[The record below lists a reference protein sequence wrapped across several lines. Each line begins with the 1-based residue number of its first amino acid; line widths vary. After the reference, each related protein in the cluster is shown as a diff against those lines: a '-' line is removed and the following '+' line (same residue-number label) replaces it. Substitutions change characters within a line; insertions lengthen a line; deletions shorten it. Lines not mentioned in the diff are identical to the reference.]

1 MKINRTSSLKINIAK
16 ALLAIFIVF
25 GFVLP
30 AMAADEPEWIW
41 TKNNP
46 KPSWWKWGK
55 DYYPEKPVR
64 GGVMHYATTR
74 GAGLMNPN
82 HWPVNNFPLLSGIY
96 DRLIYPEGQHLP
108 KVPWLAK
115 RWEYEDPTTIVM
127 YLRKGVTFH
136 DGSKFDAHSLKLQ
149 VDWINDKKN
158 AAWSRNWIKP
168 LKSIEVIDDYTVR
181 WRTKKVWAGFYD
193 IFANVPGW
201 LLSPKALLG
210 GDAKKDAG
218 RLKNKIKLA
227 ERKVGKAQK
236 KVDKAS
242 GAKAKKANK
251 KLKSEKKKLA
261 KLKKDL
267 AKAMS
272 LAEGARD
279 LDEWAVGSGPWMMDD
294 RRPDNYIKLKRN
306 PNWWFGKS
314 VGHPDMPYMDGA
326 VYTVIPELSV
336 KLANLKAGKI
346 DTLTIDYSQ
355 YPQVKNDP
363 KLDVWITPANSTL
376 WLAFNEQ
383 GVFKDIRLRKAV
395 SHAVDRKAV
404 VAAAAGGFGRIA
416 SAAFPPEHFAHNP
429 NLKPVKYDPE
439 LSRKLLKQA
448 GYPNGLTIR
457 GALHAD
463 SQSRRY
469 GEVIKVMLKM
479 VGITWDLK
487 YVEPVAAFDIYR
499 NLEYDLG
506 TLVEGWV
513 KDPDSFL
520 TGRYHPDDD
529 PANMRN
535 NIKPVQKLIEEARL
549 ELDFEKRSKKYWEV
563 ERLLYEGYHEAW
575 LWHYTTIAATR
586 KQVRGYNREMQIAAG
601 EAYWPT
607 HPHWF
612 RNGKRN

>member
-395 SHAVDRKAV
+395 SHADRKSV
-404 VAAAAGGFGRIA
+404 V
-416 SAAFPPEHFAHNP
+416 
-429 NLKPVKYDPE
+429 
-439 LSRKLLKQA
+439 
-448 GYPNGLTIR
+448 
-457 GALHAD
+457 
-463 SQSRRY
+463 
-469 GEVIKVMLKM
+469 
-479 VGITWDLK
+479 
-487 YVEPVAAFDIYR
+487 
-499 NLEYDLG
+499 
-506 TLVEGWV
+506 
-513 KDPDSFL
+513 
-520 TGRYHPDDD
+520 
-529 PANMRN
+529 
-535 NIKPVQKLIEEARL
+535 
-549 ELDFEKRSKKYWEV
+549 
-563 ERLLYEGYHEAW
+563 
-575 LWHYTTIAATR
+575 
-586 KQVRGYNREMQIAAG
+586 
-601 EAYWPT
+601 
-607 HPHWF
+607 
-612 RNGKRN
+612 